1 MVGWAKAAGRDRIL
15 VADGAPSSTS
25 HSAAPAERLLLD
37 DGRVLALCKPAG
49 VSMATSGR
57 PGKSEAEVV
66 ARLLAACGLPVSGP
80 LPLLVHRLDEGT
92 SGVVLLARDAAAHR
106 LLSSAFQERTAQKTY
121 RALVWG
127 HPVPAR
133 GLADSPL
140 ARDAKD
146 GRKMAVSGGGKP
158 SVTRWATL
166 RRYPSVADLEV
177 TPETGRTHQI
187 RVHLAAKGHPLVGDD
202 LYGGATRWRGVRDP
216 SLRASFAAVAH
227 PLLHAA
233 RVVVPSLGL
242 AVDAPLPEDYSALL
256 LALAR

>member
-1 MVGWAKAAGRDRIL
+1 M
-15 VADGAPSSTS
+15 
-25 HSAAPAERLLLD
+25 PARLLLD
-37 DGRVLALCKPAG
+37 DGRVLALDKPSG
-49 VSMATSGR
+49 VSMATSTR

-66 ARLLAACGLPVSGP
+66 ARLLAACGLPSPEP

-92 SGVVLLARDAAAHR
+92 SGAVFLARDASVHR
-106 LLSSAFQERTAQKTY
+106 LLSAAFQGRTAEKAY

-133 GLADSPL
+133 GVADAPL
-140 ARDAKD
+140 ARDPKD
-146 GRKMAVSGGGKP
+146 GRKMAVREGGKP
-158 SVTRWATL
+158 AVSRWTTL

-177 TPETGRTHQI
+177 RPETGRTHQI

-216 SLRASFAAVAH
+216 ELRAAFAAVAH

-233 RVVVPSLGL
+233 RLAVPSLGI
-242 AVDAPLPEDYSALL
+242 AVEAPLPGDYAAL
-256 LALAR
+256 LALLAR